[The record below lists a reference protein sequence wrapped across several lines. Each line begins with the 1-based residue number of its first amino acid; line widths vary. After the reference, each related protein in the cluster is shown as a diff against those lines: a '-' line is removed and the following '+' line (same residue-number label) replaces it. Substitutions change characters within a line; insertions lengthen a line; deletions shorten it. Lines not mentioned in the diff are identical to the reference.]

1 MSNARHHSEWLSL
14 VEVSGPFLSLP
25 VLMRIFPQGLDAH
38 DPELFSQLKL
48 AYSEYLERLNDP
60 SARTAWNKYVFTNV
74 LEFPQELIMEV
85 PAGAPGLEVNIP
97 EHGEKLRPQFAIITP
112 NGMADQGKPRL
123 LIQTYSQEQ
132 DLEKPVIGKH
142 WKTSPNTR
150 MVELLRGTGVR
161 TGLITNGEQWM
172 LVYAPQGE
180 TTTFAL
186 WNVPI
191 WLEENITFR
200 AFRSLLCVRRF
211 FGVAEAETHESLFE
225 ESVKDQQAVTDQLG
239 YQVRKAVEVLVQS
252 FDCLD
257 QNKGRV
263 LLKDIP
269 EKVLYE
275 GALTIMMRLVFL
287 FSAEERGLL
296 LLGDALYD
304 QHYAVSTLR
313 EQLRETADQQ
323 GEEILERRRDAWCRL
338 LATFRAVYGGIE
350 HDRLR
355 LPAYGGSLFDP
366 DRYPFLEG
374 RQVGTNWK
382 NEAVTPLEV
391 NNRTALHLLEA
402 LQLLQVKV
410 PGGGPA
416 EARRLSFRALDIEQI
431 GHVYEGLLDHTAVR
445 AKEAI
450 LGLKGNKD
458 KEPEIALSKLEE
470 LHSRSLDDL
479 TEFLNEE
486 TGKSVS
492 AIKRALSEEAELD
505 DSKLMIACGNDK
517 SLAERIKVFSNLLR
531 EDTLGVPAVIR
542 NGSVYVTAGTERRS
556 TGTHYTPRTLTE
568 PIVQHTLEPLV
579 YVGPA
584 EGKPKEEWKLRSAKE
599 LLELKVCDMAMGSG
613 AFLVQVIRY
622 LSERFVEAWEE
633 AKQKTSTASHFFI
646 DKDGAIVTEE
656 TGVSLPQDDEEKLFL
671 ARRLVA
677 DRCIYGVDINPMA
690 VEMAK
695 LSLWLITLQKNRP
708 FNFLDHA
715 LKCGDS
721 LLGVSSIEQIESF
734 SLRQGPKQI
743 TFAMMNI
750 KQVVE
755 EASKKRILLEQM
767 PSHDSVQIGEKKR
780 IYFEAETATA
790 KVKAVADCLI
800 AFELRG
806 FDGKAYEDQ
815 RAEEAEKVQLLMKR
829 DADASLS
836 SQPPT
841 SSQLS
846 AHAHKQLSGH
856 RPFHWAAEFPEVFA
870 RGGFDAFVGN
880 PPFMGGHKIN
890 AALGSAYRDF
900 IVQNLGQRAKGKA
913 DLAAFF
919 FLRLSQI
926 LNSTGYFGLVVTKT
940 ITQGA
945 TREVGL
951 DQMIASGTTF
961 YRSTTQFKWPGT
973 ASLEVI
979 RVYGTT
985 SSWLGE
991 CFYDA
996 LSVAALSS
1004 SLTPQQM
1011 LTGAPFSLAS
1021 NDGLSFTGNKPYGD
1035 GFFLQ
1040 NEEALRILK
1049 INPTCSEVLFPY
1061 LTGQDLNTQPDH
1073 KPTRHIIN
1081 FGKRSLNEAK
1091 KYKECFEILESRAK
1105 PYRDSLSIVS
1115 LRDQWWLH
1123 QTTREKMYQTISMLK
1138 RVFLFAQTSKTKYP
1152 VAYTVG
1158 DVQFDQGVV
1167 VLAVDEWWWF
1177 AVLCSNLHYWWVLE
1191 HGSSLKSDA
1200 FYVPSLSFCTFPFPA
1215 SGKRL
1220 AEIGEA
1226 YEKTRRQ
1233 ILCSRNQGLTQT
1245 YNRFHDRGE
1254 QLADIARLRALHVEM
1269 DQAVAAAYGWSDLD
1283 LGHGFHAT
1291 KQGERYTLS
1300 EPARRTVLDRL
1311 LALNHQRHE
1320 EEVKQ
1325 GPHEKTK
1332 KKSKGKEAMM
1342 EGQLDLL

>member
-211 FGVAEAETHESLFE
+211 FGVAEAETLESLFE

-350 HDRLR
+350 HNRLR

-374 RQVGTNWK
+374 RQAGTNWK
-382 NEAVTPLEV
+382 DAAVTPLEV
-391 NNRTALHLLEA
+391 NNRTVLHLLEA
-402 LQLLQVKV
+402 LQILQIKV

-445 AKEAI
+445 AKGAI

-470 LHSRSLDDL
+470 LHSRSLDEL
-479 TEFLNEE
+479 TKFLNEE

-492 AIKRALSEEAELD
+492 AIKRVLSEEAELD

-579 YVGPA
+579 YAGPA
-584 EGKPKEEWKLRSAKE
+584 EGKPKEEWKLKSAKQI
-599 LLELKVCDMAMGSG
+599 LELKVCDMAMGSG

-622 LSERFVEAWEE
+622 LSERLVEAWEDVE
-633 AKQKTSTASHFFI
+633 QKDPIKNYFVV
-646 DKDGAIVTEE
+646 KDGGLTKEDTEQL
-656 TGVSLPQDDEEKLFL
+656 LPKDDEERIVM

-677 DRCIYGVDINPMA
+677 DRCVYGVDINPMA

-695 LSLWLITLQKNRP
+695 LSLWLVTLQRNRP

-721 LLGVSSIEQIESF
+721 LLGISDIKQIENF
-734 SLRQGPKQI
+734 SLRENQTQA
-743 TFAMMNI
+743 TFSTMNI
-750 KQVVE
+750 KQMLD
-755 EASKKRILLEQM
+755 EASKKRLDLEQM
-767 PSHDSVQIGEKKR
+767 PSNDSVQIEEKKCLYIDAESAIAKIKSLSGCLIVLELEGLEGNSYDER
-780 IYFEAETATA
+780 RVIAAQQAETAM
-790 KVKAVADCLI
+790 
-800 AFELRG
+800 RG
-806 FDGKAYEDQ
+806 ALTEFQAYTRQ
-815 RAEEAEKVQLLMKR
+815 QLKGR
-829 DADASLS
+829 R
-836 SQPPT
+836 T
-841 SSQLS
+841 
-846 AHAHKQLSGH
+846 
-856 RPFHWAAEFPEVFA
+856 FHWPVEFPEVFA

-880 PPFMGGHKIN
+880 PPFMGGRLIGN
-890 AALGSAYRDF
+890 VLGEDYRDYLATF
-900 IVQNLGQRAKGKA
+900 RSGRVGSPDLCVYFLLRAVHLLIDSGCLGLLATNSIADTGNRVVGLERILAENKPLYRVVSSMPWPGYASVYVSVLHIRKGDWRGCRTLDGSLVPYISSNLDTLRDDIVPYS
-913 DLAAFF
+913 LAAMQNRNSQGMSIMGEGFV
-919 FLRLSQI
+919 LSSEEAKSFI
-926 LNSTGYFGLVVTKT
+926 DASPANREVVVGYFNG
-940 ITQGA
+940 
-945 TREVGL
+945 
-951 DQMIASGTTF
+951 D
-961 YRSTTQFKWPGT
+961 
-973 ASLEVI
+973 
-979 RVYGTT
+979 
-985 SSWLGE
+985 
-991 CFYDA
+991 D
-996 LSVAALSS
+996 LSNLP
-1004 SLTPQQM
+1004 SLTP
-1011 LTGAPFSLAS
+1011 
-1021 NDGLSFTGNKPYGD
+1021 
-1035 GFFLQ
+1035 
-1040 NEEALRILK
+1040 R
-1049 INPTCSEVLFPY
+1049 
-1061 LTGQDLNTQPDH
+1061 
-1073 KPTRHIIN
+1073 RWIIN
-1081 FGKRSLNEAK
+1081 FKNMEMDEARAFQEPFRRVESLV
-1091 KYKECFEILESRAK
+1091 K
-1105 PYRDSLSIVS
+1105 PYRDGLTGQIHEKCFWKFWDRRPRLQETTQQHLEFLGCAIVS
-1115 LRDQWWLH
+1115 KYVAFQKVSSSFVYNHKVKLLFFFDWWEFSTLQSSFH
-1123 QTTREKMYQTISMLK
+1123 EAWACWRSGNLGGTGINYS
-1138 RVFLFAQTSKTKYP
+1138 TS
-1152 VAYTVG
+1152 A
-1158 DVQFDQGVV
+1158 
-1167 VLAVDEWWWF
+1167 
-1177 AVLCSNLHYWWVLE
+1177 
-1191 HGSSLKSDA
+1191 SLD
-1200 FYVPSLSFCTFPFPA
+1200 TFPLPQ
-1215 SGKRL
+1215 
-1220 AEIGEA
+1220 IGMGGTSVENLGQQ
-1226 YEKTRRQ
+1226 YHEYRRQ
-1233 ILCSRNQGLTQT
+1233 IMAVRQEGLTDT
-1245 YNRFHDRGE
+1245 YNRFHDSNE
-1254 QLADIARLRALHVEM
+1254 KSEDIVRLRALHVEM
-1269 DQAVAAAYGWSDLD
+1269 DKTVVVAYGWSDLD
-1283 LGHGFHAT
+1283 LSHGFHET
-1291 KQGERYTLS
+1291 KQGLRYTIS
-1300 EPARRTVLDRL
+1300 ESARRTVLDRL
-1311 LALNHQRHE
+1311 LTLNHQRHE

-1325 GPHEKTK
+1325 GAHEKTK
-1332 KKSKGKEAMM
+1332 KKSKGKEAKI